1 MSVDAGVDTDS
12 DERIDGGES
21 YGRMLLPP
29 KCGVTAAPGYR
40 GCLVVRSRDDD
51 AVMVVE
57 AYAIP
62 RSSHPW
68 SGLLS
73 ALGAQDARVLHVGD
87 VTVLGR
93 DDGRVLARAYISH
106 DRSGLMRSVFQAMD
120 FNRGDAPMPPMTVLS
135 ASDDDMDDAI

>member
-1 MSVDAGVDTDS
+1 MDVDASMSTDS
-12 DERIDGGES
+12 DGSIDGRES
-21 YGRMLLPP
+21 YGRMILPP
-29 KCGVTAAPGYR
+29 GCGVTASPGYR

-73 ALGAQDARVLHVGD
+73 ALGAQDDGILHVGD

-106 DRSGLMRSVFQAMD
+106 DANGRMGKVFQSMGFD
-120 FNRGDAPMPPMTVLS
+120 RGDAPMPPMTVLS
-135 ASDDDMDDAI
+135 ASDEDRDVIV

>member
-1 MSVDAGVDTDS
+1 MDVDASMGTES
-12 DERIDGGES
+12 DGSIDGRES
-21 YGRMLLPP
+21 YGRMILPP
-29 KCGVTAAPGYR
+29 KCGVKASPGYR
-40 GCLVVRSRDDD
+40 GCLVVRSSEDD

-73 ALGAQDARVLHVGD
+73 ALGAQDDGILHVGD

-106 DRSGLMRSVFQAMD
+106 DANGRMRKVFQSMGFD
-120 FNRGDAPMPPMTVLS
+120 RGENPMPPMTVLS
-135 ASDDDMDDAI
+135 ASDEDRDVIV